1 MKRQIKQLNG
11 FALADIVIISLV
23 VMFTLS
29 GLLSISTS
37 SFRNM
42 HIDYYQ
48 TLAEEAAEAGTAY
61 ATSCLSGANGSQTW
75 GSKEGQPDLTPSS
88 NCDGT
93 EDPSSTNKYVYS
105 SGKIR
110 TRFTVPNLDFETEYS
125 VQISSIGYTEI
136 VDSRGVVKKTYKSIL
151 KKVITWE
158 GNVFKASHLASSHVR
173 NCTLLSNQIY
183 CWGYGEIGFNYG
195 NSPKK
200 PTKLKQEGSLAG
212 KTITQISIGKY
223 RDITSSLD
231 VDIKVHSCA
240 LTNDNKVHC
249 WGKNNRGQL
258 GNGNTTDSTS
268 PVEVVGLPAGKTIT
282 QIVAAFE
289 STCVIASGE
298 VYCWGDNYYGQI
310 GDGST
315 DQMKLSPT
323 KTKLV
328 GPVTKLS
335 GNDNTICAIVN
346 SRAWCWGSN
355 YEGKAGVKYDYSGR
369 PIRTPT
375 KVYDS
380 GVLKNKD
387 VTDISSGNF
396 HTCAVAEERVYCWG
410 YNGWGQLGN
419 NSTAMHYYL
428 NSYMPVAVDTSGVLK
443 NKDISEVQVGARH
456 TCARS
461 GNDIFCWG
469 LRQSGQ
475 LGDGKTTPEISSIP
489 VAVLKEPGK
498 LQNVWIKTLISG
510 YNHSCVLT
518 MDGRIFCWGN
528 NWGGA
533 IGDGT
538 DSNRSKPTEVILPR
552 TAPQQYIY

>member
-1 MKRQIKQLNG
+1 MKKQIKQLDG
-11 FALADIVIISLV
+11 FALADIVIVSLV

-61 ATSCLSGANGSQTW
+61 ATSCLSETNGSQTW
-75 GSKEGQPDLTPSS
+75 GSKKGQPDLTPSS
-88 NCDGT
+88 DCDGT
-93 EDPSSTNKYVYS
+93 EDPYSTNKYVYS

-136 VDSRGVVKKTYKSIL
+136 VDSRGTVKKTYKSIL

-158 GNVFKASHLASSHVR
+158 GNVFKASQMASNGYG
-173 NCTLLSNQIY
+173 NCTILSNQIY
-183 CWGYGEIGFNYG
+183 CWGDDYISSNYAT
-195 NSPKK
+195 SLKK
-200 PTKLKQEGSLAG
+200 PAKFKHEGSLAG
-212 KTITQISIGKY
+212 KTIKQISIGIYFDGKFHFLNL
-223 RDITSSLD
+223 RG
-231 VDIKVHSCA
+231 HSCA

-258 GNGNTTDSTS
+258 GNGNTTDSEA
-268 PVEVVGLPAGKTIT
+268 PVEVTGLPAGKTIT
-282 QIVAAFE
+282 QIVAASE

-298 VYCWGDNYYGQI
+298 VYCWGNNYYGQI

-328 GPVTKLS
+328 GQATKLS
-335 GNDNTICAIVN
+335 GNDTTICAIVN

-369 PIRTPT
+369 PIRTPA

-380 GVLKNKD
+380 GVLKNKN
-387 VTDISSGNF
+387 VTDISSGTF
-396 HTCAVAEERVYCWG
+396 HTCAVAEKRVYCWG
-410 YNGWGQLGN
+410 YNQWGQLGN

-428 NSYMPVAVDTSGVLK
+428 DSYKPVAVDTSGVLK
-443 NKDISEVQVGARH
+443 NKDISEVQVGSRH
-456 TCARS
+456 TCTRS

-469 LRQSGQ
+469 LRQRGQ

-498 LQNVWIKTLISG
+498 LQNAWIKTLVSG
-510 YNHSCVLT
+510 DFHSCALT
-518 MDGRIFCWGN
+518 MDGKIFCWGD
-528 NWGGA
+528 NWRGG

-538 DSNRSKPTEVILPR
+538 ESDRPKPTEVILPR

>member
-1 MKRQIKQLNG
+1 MKRWVKQLNG

-61 ATSCLSGANGSQTW
+61 ATSCLSETNGSQTW
-75 GSKEGQPDLTPSS
+75 GSKKGQPDLTPSS
-88 NCDGT
+88 DCDGT
-93 EDPSSTNKYVYS
+93 EGPSYTNKYVYS

-136 VDSRGVVKKTYKSIL
+136 VDSRGIVKKTYKSIS

-158 GNVFKASHLASSHVR
+158 GNVFKASHLASNSR
-173 NCTLLSNQIY
+173 RSCTLLSNQIY
-183 CWGYGEIGFNYG
+183 CWGYGEIGFNYD

-200 PTKLKQEGSLAG
+200 PAKLKHEGSLAG
-212 KTITQISIGKY
+212 KTIKQISIG
-223 RDITSSLD
+223 TSTNN
-231 VDIKVHSCA
+231 IGHSCA

-249 WGKNNRGQL
+249 WGKNNHGQL
-258 GNGNTTDSTS
+258 GNGSTTNSES
-268 PVEVVGLPAGKTIT
+268 PVEVTGLPAGKTIT
-282 QIVAAFE
+282 QLVAASE

-298 VYCWGDNYYGQI
+298 VYCWGNNYYGQI

-323 KTKLV
+323 KTKLA
-328 GPVTKLS
+328 GLVTKLS
-335 GNDNTICAIVN
+335 GNHRTLCAIAN

-355 YEGKAGVKYDYSGR
+355 LEGEAGVKYDASGR

-380 GVLKNKD
+380 GVLKNKNI
-387 VTDISSGNF
+387 TDISSGTF
-396 HTCAVAEERVYCWG
+396 HTCAVAEKRVYCWG
-410 YNGWGQLGN
+410 YNQWGQLGN
-419 NSTAMHYYL
+419 NSTAK
-428 NSYMPVAVDTSGVLK
+428 SYMPVAVNTSGVLK

-469 LRQSGQ
+469 LRQDGE

-498 LQNVWIKTLISG
+498 LDNTWIKNIISG
-510 YNHSCVLT
+510 DFHSCALT
-518 MDGRIFCWGN
+518 MNGKIFCWGF

-538 DSNRSKPTEVILPR
+538 YGAPNDRPKPTEVILPR